1 LRARPAF
8 DTAGILIPRSRRT
21 PVSEILK
28 LAVGSLIV
36 GVIVL
41 ALKFAAFWV
50 TGSIALFSDALES
63 IVNIVTALVALFAVR
78 MAAKPADAN
87 HPFGHH
93 KIEYFSAVIEGVMII
108 VAALLIVREAYD
120 GLIQPKPLMVSNEGL
135 LLNGLASAINA
146 VWCWVLIARGR
157 HHRSPALVADGWH
170 LFTDVVS
177 SVGVVVGLVLASALH
192 VPLLDPLLALL
203 VAANILWSGWRVLK
217 ESAGGLMDTAVPEVT
232 LTRIRQTISE
242 HAEGALEAHDVRTR
256 HAGPMTFI
264 EFHLVVPGAM
274 TVSDAHLICD
284 RIEEAFR
291 AEDKNTWVTIHV
303 EPEDKAKHSGIVVI

>member
-1 LRARPAF
+1 M
-8 DTAGILIPRSRRT
+8 
-21 PVSEILK
+21 SEILK

-93 KIEYFSAVIEGVMII
+93 KVEYFSAVIEGVMII
-108 VAALLIVREAYD
+108 VAALLIAREAYD

-146 VWCWVLIARGR
+146 VWCWVLITRGR
-157 HHRSPALVADGWH
+157 RHRSPALVADGWH
-170 LFTDVVS
+170 LLTDVVS
-177 SVGVVVGLVLASALH
+177 SVGVVIGLVLATTLH
-192 VPLLDPLLALL
+192 LPLLDPVLALL
-203 VAANILWSGWRVLK
+203 VAANILWSGWGVLK
-217 ESAGGLMDTAVPEVT
+217 ESAGGLMDAAVPEAT

-242 HAEGALEAHDVRTR
+242 HAQGALEAHDVRTR
-256 HAGPMTFI
+256 HAGPATFI

-284 RIEEAFR
+284 RIEEALR
-291 AEDKNTWVTIHV
+291 ADDKNTWVTIHV
-303 EPEDKAKHSGIVVI
+303 EPEEKAKHSGILVI